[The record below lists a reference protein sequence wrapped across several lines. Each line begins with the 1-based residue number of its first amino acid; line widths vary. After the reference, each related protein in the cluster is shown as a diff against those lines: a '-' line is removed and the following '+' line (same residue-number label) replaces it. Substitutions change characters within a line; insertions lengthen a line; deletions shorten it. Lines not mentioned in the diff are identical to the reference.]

1 MLDGSANTCGFQARV
16 LLLFLLDF
24 RVVWIRRCHILVASS
39 CKLKPTHL

>member
-1 MLDGSANTCGFQARV
+1 MLDGSANTCGFQSRV
-16 LLLFLLDF
+16 LTLILDF